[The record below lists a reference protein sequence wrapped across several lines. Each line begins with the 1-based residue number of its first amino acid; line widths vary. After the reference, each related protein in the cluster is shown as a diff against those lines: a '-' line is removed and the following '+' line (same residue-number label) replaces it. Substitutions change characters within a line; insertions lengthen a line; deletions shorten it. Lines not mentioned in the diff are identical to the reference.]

1 MKLIFK
7 KDEESQISVVQ
18 DIDGKEQEFSYVDMI
33 KALIESKKM
42 EDPEILKGFT
52 DAEVTSIKRMVEFI
66 NKEIEEKKENAPAE
80 DAVDGS
86 TDDDE
91 LSKMVDEL

>member
-7 KDEESQISVVQ
+7 KDDESQISVFQ
-18 DIDGKEQEFSYVDMI
+18 SIDGKEEKFSYVDMI

-42 EDPEILKGFT
+42 EEPDISEGFT
-52 DAEVTSIKRMVEFI
+52 EAETKSIQRMVEFI
-66 NKEIEEKKENAPAE
+66 NKEIEEKEEDAPTE
-80 DAVDGS
+80 DAVDES

>member
-18 DIDGKEQEFSYVDMI
+18 DIDGKKQEFSYVDMI

-42 EDPEILKGFT
+42 EEPEISGDFT
-52 DAEVTSIKRMVEFI
+52 EAEVTSIKRMVEFI
-66 NKEIEEKKENAPAE
+66 NEEVGTDDEE
-80 DAVDGS
+80 DAPTEDTVDES

-91 LSKMVDEL
+91 LSKMVDE

>member
-7 KDEESQISVVQ
+7 KDKDSQISVVQ
-18 DIDGKEQEFSYVDMI
+18 NIDSKEQEFSYVDMI

-42 EDPEILKGFT
+42 EEPEILEGFT

-66 NKEIEEKKENAPAE
+66 NKEISSADESE
-80 DAVDGS
+80 GS
-86 TDDDE
+86 VET
-91 LSKMVDEL
+91 